1 MAASALQ
8 LSQTL
13 FKSFLGYADTGVDN
27 SDNLKEWYQDRFIT
41 ARPIVFG
48 TQVWSDTD
56 KIPITAPTLANGEI
70 SGVVQYF
77 GNVPLEPTSEA
88 LASELSLKSKN
99 SFHLEDLKDSIPL
112 NFGDGSYLYKIY
124 FQDPGNPGQPLQDG
138 GVDVE
143 LAFGV
148 KDWFLDNASGVLQFY
163 GGLPTGISRAN
174 PPLISFYKYVGAKGG
189 GGGGASITI
198 SETAPEGVEAGAM
211 WWNSLTGDLL
221 LYYNDGDSSQWVS
234 AIGGVGG
241 LWTLNSS
248 TNTITTAYNIAK
260 AGGSFKIP
268 HPLPELTESH
278 FLYHSFVEG
287 PRADLIYRG
296 EVQLINGRATINIDK
311 ESKMTDGTFE
321 ALSRNPSCFTTN
333 ETDWTPVRGKVKGNL
348 LEIESQDPNATSTV
362 SWLVISERKDP
373 AACNLE
379 WTDSEGYT
387 SPEVLKETL
396 KSDEKPKLDPIILR
410 TSL

>member
-1 MAASALQ
+1 MPNTSGQAEL
-8 LSQTL
+8 L
-13 FKSFLGYADTGVDN
+13 FKISLGAADTGPN
-27 SDNLKEWYQDRFIT
+27 RAGSLKQFYEE
-41 ARPIVFG
+41 ALPSRPVVFS
-48 TQVWSDTD
+48 TSVWSDVD
-56 KIPITAPTLANGEI
+56 KIPLTAPVLAHEEI

-77 GNVPLEPTSEA
+77 ENVPFLALEGQANPDTGFPLPDA
-88 LASELSLKSKN
+88 KQAFYLP
-99 SFHLEDLKDSIPL
+99 DLRDSIPF
-112 NFGDGSYLYKIY
+112 NFSPNGSYAYKIKKAS
-124 FQDPGNPGQPLQDG
+124 GSN
-138 GVDVE
+138 V
-143 LAFGV
+143 AFGEG
-148 KDWFLDNASGVLQFY
+148 DWVLDVASGLLNFY
-163 GGLPTGISRAN
+163 GGLPEGVTLAS
-174 PPLISFYKYVGAKGG
+174 PPTISFYKYVGSKGG

-211 WWNSLTGDLL
+211 WWNSITGDLL
-221 LYYNDGDSSQWVS
+221 LYYSDGDSSQWVS

-248 TNTITTAYNIAK
+248 TSTITTAYNIAK

-296 EVQLINGRATINIDK
+296 EVQLVNGRATINIDR

-348 LEIESQDPNATSTV
+348 LEIESQDPNAISTV

-379 WTDSEGYT
+379 WTDSEGYA
-387 SPEVLKETL
+387 SPEVLKESI
-396 KSDEKPKLDPIILR
+396 KPEEKPKLDPIILR